1 MLDSEANLQGE
12 FYHACRLLGVQCAL
26 EVSTRAGRLD
36 AVVLS
41 DDRARIL
48 AIVEVKK
55 HAFSFLNGHSSQ
67 IIRYKRLGVPVYGLH
82 PEKCAHRL
90 AKTIQ
95 SKHSKDEG
103 ISLLAARG
111 DSVWTKKL
119 DSSKTFEVKRDR
131 WIANG
136 LNFKASKPR

>member
-12 FYHACRLLGVQCAL
+12 FYHACKLIGLQCAL

-41 DDRARIL
+41 ADRGRIL
-48 AIVEVKK
+48 AIIEVKK

-82 PEKCAHRL
+82 PEKCPHRL

-95 SKHSKDEG
+95 AKHLHESG
-103 ISLLAARG
+103 ISLLDARG

-119 DSSKTFEVKRDR
+119 DSSKTFEAKRDR

-136 LNFKASKPR
+136 LNFKASKSR

>member
-1 MLDSEANLQGE
+1 MLDSEANLQAE
-12 FYHACRLLGVQCAL
+12 FYHACKLLGLQCAL

-41 DDRARIL
+41 ACRGRIL

-55 HAFSFLNGHSSQ
+55 HGFAFLNGHSSQ
-67 IIRYKRLGVPVYGLH
+67 IRRYKSLGVPVYGLH

-95 SKHSKDEG
+95 SKHSNDKG
-103 ISLLAARG
+103 ISLLEARG
-111 DSVWTKKL
+111 DSCWTQKL
-119 DSSKTFEVKRDR
+119 DYSKTFEAKRDR
-131 WIANG
+131 WVANG
-136 LNFKASKPR
+136 LNFKASKSR